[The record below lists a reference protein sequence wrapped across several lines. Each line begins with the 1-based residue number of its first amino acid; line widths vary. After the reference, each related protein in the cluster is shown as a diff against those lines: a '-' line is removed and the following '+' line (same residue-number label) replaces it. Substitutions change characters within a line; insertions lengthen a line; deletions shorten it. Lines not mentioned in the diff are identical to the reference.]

1 MREVR
6 LKIREDVGN
15 MINMIENCDRQAYMV
30 MIEASDSTTWM
41 WAHSIMSPIKVVV
54 HDDWKRTAVKMR
66 SSSPWT
72 L

>member
-6 LKIREDVGN
+6 LKIREEASH
-15 MINMIENCDRQAYMV
+15 MINMIENCDRQTYMA
-30 MIEASDSTTWM
+30 MIEASGSTTWM
-41 WAHSIMSPIKVVV
+41 WARSTCGPIKEVANGA
-54 HDDWKRTAVKMR
+54 WKRTAVKII

>member
-6 LKIREDVGN
+6 LKIREEASH
-15 MINMIENCDRQAYMV
+15 MINMIENCDRQTYMV

-41 WAHSIMSPIKVVV
+41 WAHSTCGPIKEVANGA
-54 HDDWKRTAVKMR
+54 WKRTAVKII

>member
-6 LKIREDVGN
+6 LKIREGASH
-15 MINMIENCDRQAYMV
+15 MIHLIENCDRQTYMV

-41 WAHSIMSPIKVVV
+41 WAHSICGPIKEAANGA
-54 HDDWKRTAVKMR
+54 WKRTAIKMKL
-66 SSSPWT
+66 SSPWN

>member
-6 LKIREDVGN
+6 LKIREGASN
-15 MINMIENCDRQAYMV
+15 MIDMIENCDGQTHAAM
-30 MIEASDSTTWM
+30 MEAASHTTWM
-41 WAHSIMSPIKVVV
+41 WAHSTMNPIKEAANGA
-54 HDDWKRTAVKMR
+54 WKRTVVKII

>member
-1 MREVR
+1 MKDVR
-6 LKIREDVGN
+6 LKIREDVSH
-15 MINMIENCDRQAYMV
+15 MMHQIENNDRQIYMI

-41 WAHSIMSPIKVVV
+41 WAHLVSGPIKATANGA
-54 HDDWKRTAVKMR
+54 WKRTMAKIA